1 MPTWMSVVEQCMEH
15 IAEMGKPHTAAVP
28 TAKTSNVLHSLRE
41 RHADMDVG
49 SRAMQ
54 EHIAEALSRR

>member
-1 MPTWMSVVEQCMEH
+1 MEH